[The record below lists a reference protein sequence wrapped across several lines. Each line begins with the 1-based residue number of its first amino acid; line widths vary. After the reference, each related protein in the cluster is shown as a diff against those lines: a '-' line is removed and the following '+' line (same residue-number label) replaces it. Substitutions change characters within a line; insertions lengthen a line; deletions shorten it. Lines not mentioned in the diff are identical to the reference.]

1 MMANVFD
8 LENRFYHE
16 NGDEDRR
23 NLVVLTTVTQKFKQ
37 ILYTKYQVEFQRY
50 LKLKHSHHPSTTNET
65 IFCDLRVHNG
75 SHYTENFSDFSTCL
89 REMKRRCSN
98 YTNVDINSYCTSI
111 KIATT
116 NTTTFNMQLV
126 FNSEHLNLFDFVTS
140 MLSRDNSSSSLNRG
154 NQQRNYQFDF
164 IVLDF
169 KSILND
175 TTTFWRPL
183 LILEQ
188 NEFDRKLFTMHH
200 TLLENSTIDWLP
212 PILWKCETVC
222 WSVIIASI
230 SIVIILIIILSLFLG
245 VAARNYF
252 LRKRLSKGPNKVVLA
267 SSDFVFPIDSRRV
280 DEGIEAML
288 CCWLQTLGELG
299 PEVSSAVEK
308 PDLLKG
314 SIGSLKNLGLP
325 GISTTN
331 KSNSTSGSLVKPAN
345 NTNMVEFKPRY
356 QGDLVQLK
364 EIINPS
370 GSSIELRTK
379 AMDLLITAH
388 SLRHENINPL
398 IGFLSDPNRT
408 ALVFEYCSR
417 GSLQDVLIMDEIKL
431 DWSFRLS
438 LLTDLVRGMRYLH
451 SR

>member
-1 MMANVFD
+1 
-8 LENRFYHE
+8 LLQ
-16 NGDEDRR
+16 G
-23 NLVVLTTVTQKFKQ
+23 K
-37 ILYTKYQVEFQRY
+37 
-50 LKLKHSHHPSTTNET
+50 
-65 IFCDLRVHNG
+65 
-75 SHYTENFSDFSTCL
+75 FST
-89 REMKRRCSN
+89 
-98 YTNVDINSYCTSI
+98 
-111 KIATT
+111 
-116 NTTTFNMQLV
+116 QLP
-126 FNSEHLNLFDFVTS
+126 NLIF
-140 MLSRDNSSSSLNRG
+140 
-154 NQQRNYQFDF
+154 
-164 IVLDF
+164 
-169 KSILND
+169 
-175 TTTFWRPL
+175 L
-183 LILEQ
+183 L
-188 NEFDRKLFTMHH
+188 
-200 TLLENSTIDWLP
+200 NSTNCYLR
-212 PILWKCETVC
+212 LC
-222 WSVIIASI
+222 
-230 SIVIILIIILSLFLG
+230 LSLF
-245 VAARNYF
+245 VHRNYF

-267 SSDFVFPIDSRRV
+267 TSDFVFPIDSRRV

-288 CCWLQTLGELG
+288 CCWLQQLQEFGG
-299 PEVSSAVEK
+299 PEVGAVEK

-325 GISTTN
+325 GISAAATNKSSN
-331 KSNSTSGSLVKPAN
+331 KSNSGTGSLVKTN
-345 NTNMVEFKPRY
+345 TTNMMEFKPRY

-370 GSSIELRTK
+370 GSSIELKTK